1 MMSTRRAHGALL
13 GPLAVFAVGMLLGV
27 ALWRFLLWD
36 GDGGSELAQQG
47 KHASW
52 RGGGR

>member
-27 ALWRFLLWD
+27 VLWRFLLRD
-36 GDGGSELAQQG
+36 GAGGNELAQQG
-47 KHASW
+47 KHSRW